1 MKNLITICLLSMFV
15 ALVACDDA
23 TDEMTTAGEEAT
35 AGEESTAGEEA
46 TVTAPSIVGM
56 YVDNYMGNHVI
67 TDTTWTQTYEGSAP
81 STFNFVSVN
90 NDAGFLIA
98 QNGEMNG
105 FAPNLFSRFD
115 WVEQDGALWYCQ
127 IAYEAETAEAAE
139 MVTSSDASDPTS
151 GGCGESPWTS
161 LTMN

>member
-1 MKNLITICLLSMFV
+1 MFV

-46 TVTAPSIVGM
+46 TVTAPSIVGT